1 MIVEEQLRKM
11 RETKPVSA
19 KSIVKNKIISLV
31 MLGIAALCAVFGY
44 KQQLESK
51 AQRGEVIKLHRQVK
65 QLKEESEASRV
76 EAAKLRILVENE
88 RRKTEAALQEA
99 QRQNVLYVEALENCK
114 KSK

>member
-19 KSIVKNKIISLV
+19 KSVVKNKILSLV

-44 KQQLESK
+44 KQQLEAKS
-51 AQRGEVIKLHRQVK
+51 QRSVVIDLHRQIK
-65 QLKEESEASRV
+65 QLKEESEAARI
-76 EAAKLRILVENE
+76 EAAKLRALMENE
-88 RRKTEAALQEA
+88 RRKTEAALQEL
-99 QRQNVLYVEALENCK
+99 QK

>member
-19 KSIVKNKIISLV
+19 KSVVKNKILSLV

-51 AQRGEVIKLHRQVK
+51 AQRGEVIKLHRQIK
-65 QLKEESEASRV
+65 QLTEESEAARL
-76 EAAKLRILVENE
+76 EAAKLRALVENE
-88 RRKTEAALQEA
+88 RRKTEAALQEL
-99 QRQNVLYVEALENCK
+99 QK
-114 KSK
+114 KSKK